1 MKLFYNNDSSNGR
14 ARNQK
19 DSSFLLVN
27 LFVGRF
33 RERDEINRS
42 LIDWKKLWS
51 YICGWYISFFF
62 SWWKNRWRHI
72 YIYRYSSFFFWS
84 HSRYDFKRFN
94 SDGNRCFVIEHLFIG
109 IFWKI
114 IRSFVL
120 FLIEPVNFHIQ
131 IFQKLFSLRVWIIL
145 SFRIRIL

>member
-62 SWWKNRWRHI
+62 FRGGKIDGAI
-72 YIYRYSSFFFWS
+72 YIYIDIPLFSFDRILVTISNDLTLMAIDVSWLNIFLLEYSGKLLDRSSFFS
-84 HSRYDFKRFN
+84 SSR
-94 SDGNRCFVIEHLFIG
+94 
-109 IFWKI
+109 
-114 IRSFVL
+114 
-120 FLIEPVNFHIQ
+120 
-131 IFQKLFSLRVWIIL
+131 
-145 SFRIRIL
+145 

>member
-62 SWWKNRWRHI
+62 FFRGGKIDGAI
-72 YIYRYSSFFFWS
+72 YIYIDIPLFSFDRILVTISNDLTLMAIDVSWLNIFLLEYSGKLLDRSSFFS
-84 HSRYDFKRFN
+84 SSR
-94 SDGNRCFVIEHLFIG
+94 
-109 IFWKI
+109 
-114 IRSFVL
+114 
-120 FLIEPVNFHIQ
+120 
-131 IFQKLFSLRVWIIL
+131 
-145 SFRIRIL
+145 